1 MPTGYT
7 TDLTTFDDYLLRCA
21 RAFGACMH
29 QRDDDSG
36 SPPELR
42 AVSNYYHN
50 RLEDLNKELKNLTT
64 GPRVTIAES
73 WLEKQTVSYK
83 EGIDKANKLRDKYN
97 AMLNKVNA
105 WVPPTEEHQ
114 ELKSFMK
121 DQLCRSIDG
130 DCDIR
135 YYENGLA
142 SLESMSLDEIYDK
155 LVTDCLENIQYA
167 SDSFSKEINSVRKS
181 NEWIIALWESIK

>member
-36 SPPELR
+36 SLPKLR
-42 AVSNYYHN
+42 TISDYANN
-50 RLEDLNKELKNLTT
+50 RLEDLNNELKRLNT
-64 GPRVTIAES
+64 GSTITIAEN
-73 WLEKQTVSYK
+73 WLADRIAYYK
-83 EGIDKANKLRDKYN
+83 EAIDRANKLRVKYN

-121 DQLCRSIDG
+121 EQLCISIDG
-130 DCDIR
+130 DCSTR

-142 SLESMSLDEIYDK
+142 SLENMSLDEIYDK
-155 LVTDCLENIQYA
+155 LVTDCLEDIQYA

-181 NEWIIALWESIK
+181 NEWIKALWESIK